1 MAALPEPNAPPVVPA
16 PRHSL
21 RRRIL
26 LAIVA
31 LVGLVLAA
39 LATVFLLTSRAAI
52 ERDVE
57 QRAEAYG
64 ALAAGPVCEAYEVY
78 YLSGYS
84 KFRELVGDLMGR
96 NPDLVEL
103 AIFDT
108 TGRQLFRSSEL
119 EQPLF
124 QPTAEPST
132 FATEPHL
139 LAAVKGLRAESW
151 REAGEAG
158 EVFRVVV
165 PYVEEWGR
173 HRYSVVF
180 DVSYS
185 SVALALR
192 ELGGRL
198 LWLSVASLVLGTAI
212 AFLLA
217 RQILRPLSQLTAGA
231 HDLAEGRLDRRLDVR
246 TGDELE
252 VLGRTFNHMAAHL
265 AASIADLEAG
275 NRALQQSNVELR
287 ELDRMK
293 SDLLANVSHELRT
306 PLTSVRGYA
315 DALSEELLGPLT
327 EAQREAVEVSSRNL
341 DRLLHMIN
349 ELLSYARFESGR
361 IHLERRATDLAA
373 IARQVV
379 EGTIA
384 ARGPDLDLRLVV
396 GEELPA
402 VDADGARIAQ
412 VLENLVTNA
421 VKFTPAGGTITV
433 ALRRDGN
440 EVAVE
445 VADTGIGIAREQQQR
460 IFDRFYQVESTS
472 TRRYGGIGLGLA
484 IVRQIL
490 DAHGCAVEVASEPGR
505 GATFRFRLP
514 VADHLVSGDAL
525 GPRVVVVD
533 DDAPF
538 ARGLAEHLEAA
549 GYVVRVAGSFHGAER
564 LVRELR
570 PRLVLLD
577 RLLPDG
583 DGFDLIARW
592 RQTLDA
598 KALPVVVVS
607 VRDEEALARRLG
619 ANATIVKPCE
629 PAAVRAVLERVLG
642 GIRAPAV
649 LLLPLD
655 GGGPVLERVAEAV
668 GAAGLRLQRVGS
680 AKELDRALE
689 AAGAAAAVVSVGHD
703 PPAQLAGE
711 VRRALAA
718 AGLPVVLA
726 GVGSAAEAWH
736 REVRVVAVAAAEA
749 DAPAAA
755 AALQG
760 ALAAAAAPPAPAR
773 MS

>member
-1 MAALPEPNAPPVVPA
+1 MAAPPEPNAPPVVPA

-21 RRRIL
+21 RRRFL

-84 KFRELVGDLMGR
+84 KFRELVGDLMRR

-119 EQPLF
+119 SQPLF
-124 QPTAEPST
+124 QPTAEPAT
-132 FATEPHL
+132 FATEPRL

-151 REAGEAG
+151 RHAGEAG

-185 SVALALR
+185 SVALALL
-192 ELGGRL
+192 ELAGRL
-198 LWLSVASLVLGTAI
+198 LWLSVASLALGTVI

-217 RQILRPLSQLTAGA
+217 RQILRPLSQLTTGA
-231 HDLAEGRLDRRLDVR
+231 HELAEGRLDQRLDLR

-252 VLGRTFNHMAAHL
+252 VLGRTFDHMAARL

-306 PLTSVRGYA
+306 PLTSVKGYA
-315 DALSEELLGPLT
+315 EALSEELLGPLT
-327 EAQREAVEVSSRNL
+327 DAQREALEVSARNV

-361 IHLERRATDLAA
+361 IQVERHPTDLAA
-373 IARQVV
+373 TARQVV
-379 EGTIA
+379 EGVVA

-396 GEELPA
+396 AEDLPA
-402 VDADGARIAQ
+402 VDADGGRIAQ

-421 VKFTPAGGTITV
+421 VKFTPPRGSIIVQLQREG
-433 ALRRDGN
+433 D
-440 EVAVE
+440 EVVVE
-445 VADTGIGIAREQQQR
+445 VADTGIGIPRDEQQR
-460 IFDRFYQVESTS
+460 IFDRFYQVESSS

-490 DAHGCAVEVASEPGR
+490 DAHGCAIEVVSEPGR
-505 GATFRFRLP
+505 GAAFRFRLP
-514 VADHLVSGDAL
+514 VADHLVDNEL
-525 GPRVVVVD
+525 RGPRVVVVD
-533 DDAPF
+533 DDVPF
-538 ARGLAEHLEAA
+538 ARSLAEHLEGA
-549 GYVVRVAGSFHGAER
+549 GYRVRVAGSFHGAER

-570 PRLVLLD
+570 PRVVLLD

-583 DGFDLIARW
+583 DGFDLIVRW
-592 RQTLDA
+592 RRALDP
-598 KALPVVVVS
+598 KQLPIVVVS
-607 VRDEEALARRLG
+607 VRDEERLALRLG
-619 ANATIVKPCE
+619 ANATVVKPAT
-629 PAAVRAVLERVLG
+629 PADVQAVLELVLAG
-642 GIRAPAV
+642 VRAPTV

-655 GGGPVLERVAEAV
+655 GGGEVFERVAERV
-668 GAAGLRLQRVGS
+668 GAAGLRLQRLAS
-680 AKELDRALE
+680 ARELAEALE
-689 AAGAAAAVVSVGHD
+689 ARRGVGVVVAVGDEGPST
-703 PPAQLAGE
+703 LAGE

-718 AGLPVVLA
+718 SGLPVVLT
-726 GVGSAAEAWH
+726 GERGGLEAWR
-736 REVRVVAVAAAEA
+736 RETQVIAVASHPR
-749 DAPAAA
+749 DAAA
-755 AALQG
+755 AASRLHEIVT
-760 ALAAAAAPPAPAR
+760 AVTTV
-773 MS
+773 S